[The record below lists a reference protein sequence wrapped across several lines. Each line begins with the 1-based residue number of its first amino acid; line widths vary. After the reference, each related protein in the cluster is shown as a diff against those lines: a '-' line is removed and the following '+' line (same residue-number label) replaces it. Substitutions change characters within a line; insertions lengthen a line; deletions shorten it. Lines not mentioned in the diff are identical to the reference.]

1 MTVVPPQD
9 TTMEGIVMI
18 LLYVSAP
25 VIAFAPNSSMGITRI
40 RSSET
45 FPMATAAPQVPTST
59 ASRPARVAIRR
70 STMTLEPQQVPSWR
84 YQIDDLVK
92 AISPWGS
99 SVEAEI
105 IATDLVK
112 VQH

>member
-1 MTVVPPQD
+1 
-9 TTMEGIVMI
+9 MEGIVMI
-18 LLYVSAP
+18 ILYVAAP
-25 VIAFAPNSSMGITRI
+25 VIAFAPNGSMGITRV

-45 FPMATAAPQVPTST
+45 CPRVTAAPQVPTLT
-59 ASRPARVAIRR
+59 ASRRARVAIRR
-70 STMTLEPQQVPSWR
+70 SMMTLERRQVPSWR
-84 YQIDDLVK
+84 YQVDDFVK

-112 VQH
+112 VHDPELS